1 MTDALLTARGIT
13 RAYGRGDTA
22 HTVLDGIDMDVRS
35 GELVVVRG
43 ASGTGKTTLLSIL
56 AGLDAPDAGTV
67 TVAGRDLARLS
78 EAEAAEL
85 RRDTLGFVAQ
95 TFGLIPLLTAAEN
108 VEVPLRIVRTA
119 PSERDARV
127 AAALDAVGLSAHTR
141 QRPDELSGGQQQ
153 RVAIARALVT
163 HPRILIADEPTSQ
176 LDSATGAAIMD
187 VIVARV
193 RDDGV
198 AAIVATHD
206 PAVVERADR
215 VVDVGVHAG

>member
-1 MTDALLTARGIT
+1 MTDALLTARGIA
-13 RAYGRGDTA
+13 RAYGRGDVA
-22 HTVLDGIDMDVRS
+22 HTVLDGIDLDART

-67 TVAGRDLARLS
+67 TVDGRELASLS

-85 RRDTLGFVAQ
+85 RRDTLGFVSQ
-95 TFGLIPLLTAAEN
+95 TFSLIPLLTAAEN
-108 VEVPLRIVRTA
+108 VEVPLRIARTA
-119 PSERDARV
+119 PPERDARV

-193 RDDGV
+193 RDDNV

-215 VVDVGVHAG
+215 VVDVGAHAD

>member
-1 MTDALLTARGIT
+1 MTDALLTARGIART
-13 RAYGRGDTA
+13 YGRGDTA
-22 HTVLDGIDMDVRS
+22 HTVLAGIDLDARA

-67 TVAGRDLARLS
+67 TVAGRELATLS

-85 RRDTLGFVAQ
+85 RRDTLGVVSQ

-108 VEVPLRIVRTA
+108 VEVPLRIARTA

-187 VIVARV
+187 LIVDRV
-193 RDDGV
+193 RDDNV

-215 VVDVGVHAG
+215 VVDVGAHAD